1 MLTYGTPVNFCFPN
15 GQLHIILSSDFSV
28 FNSLTNDSRLALRQ
42 LRRSTGFAG
51 LVLVTFS
58 LGIGLTT
65 AVYSLVDGVLLRPFP
80 LPQPEQLVAAHT
92 VVRDASGQ
100 SFLDNTSWPDLCD
113 WQTHNHTFR
122 GLAGIIL
129 DDRLVSRA
137 DAVGGAV
144 IPVNRVSTNY
154 FDVLGV
160 PPLIGRHFV
169 ATDERAGNHV
179 AVVSYGLW
187 QRLFGGDPRA
197 VGRTILISNEAYT
210 VIGVMP
216 RDFVEPRNETAEV
229 WTSIGFLLE
238 GSLPRAT
245 VRNDGMAEI
254 IGRLNSKVTTVMAQ
268 ADLSALQA
276 GLAAT
281 FPEIRFRHAVAVE
294 PELDEVTGYV
304 RGPLYLL
311 FASVLAVLLLVCTNV
326 SGLIL
331 TRAMRRRADA
341 ALRNALGATQ
351 WRIGRQLFIEGLL
364 LGGCAG
370 LLGAGLAWWL
380 LRVMLPLVP
389 HDIPRLAEVSLS
401 WRVLCFAA
409 TISFSCAV
417 VGSLSPAWKLAR
429 TAPMGA
435 LREQGQHATAGQ
447 RTRWLH
453 DMLVVIQTAI
463 GVVLLFAS
471 GFLIRGF
478 VNLRNVNTGF
488 KSDHLFTFNLPLTEA
503 RYPHAT
509 RALFYHELLSKLA
522 AIPGVLSASG
532 GNPLP
537 TMGLGA
543 GTTVEVDGRP
553 NAPGQD
559 LNTFVGVA
567 EPGLFETLG
576 VPLLRGRLFSLAD
589 DAPQR
594 QLVAVVNETF
604 AKQYFPDKDAVG
616 HRIRPDIREL
626 RNQATTLDPMG
637 NAEREIV
644 GVIGDTVQD
653 SPTEH
658 PQPFIA
664 LPFAQ
669 ATELM
674 RPRLVMRVA
683 GNPMHYEKVAA
694 SVVKEIDPDLFLM
707 GPRSMEMQ
715 FALATGTQ
723 RFETLL
729 IAAFSGIALFLTSLG
744 FYSMLATM
752 VTWRT
757 REIGVRM
764 AIGANRSHIASIVL
778 VRGAGLLF
786 GGAAIGTIVAA
797 FAWRVVN
804 SIDAAHDLLF
814 GVSWADTRVLASFIP
829 VLAVVA
835 IFGCAIP
842 TWRAVRIDPVQ
853 ALRVNDQ

>member
-1 MLTYGTPVNFCFPN
+1 M
-15 GQLHIILSSDFSV
+15 LSSDSHLFDSFS
-28 FNSLTNDSRLALRQ
+28 NDLRLALRQ
-42 LRRSTGFAG
+42 LRRSTGFVG
-51 LVLVTFS
+51 LVLVTLS
-58 LGIGLTT
+58 IGIGLTT
-65 AVYSLVDGVLLRPFP
+65 AVYSLVDGVLLRPFR
-80 LPQPEQLVAAHT
+80 LPEPEQLVAAHT
-92 VVRDASGQ
+92 VVSDASGQ
-100 SFLDNTSWPDLCD
+100 SFSDNTSWPDLCD
-113 WQTHNHTFR
+113 WQVHNHTFR
-122 GLAGIIL
+122 GVAGIIA

-160 PPLIGRHFV
+160 PPLIGRDFV
-169 ATDERAGNHV
+169 AADERAGSRV
-179 AVVSYGLW
+179 AVISYGLW
-187 QRLFGGDPRA
+187 QRFFGGDPKA
-197 VGRTILISNEAYT
+197 VGQTILISNEAYM

-238 GSLPRAT
+238 GSLPRAI

-254 IGRLNSKVTTVMAQ
+254 IGRLNSRVTTAMAR
-268 ADLSALQA
+268 ADLSAIQA
-276 GLAAT
+276 GLAGS

-294 PELDEVTGYV
+294 PELDEVTGYM

-341 ALRNALGATQ
+341 ALRNALGATR
-351 WRIGRQLFIEGLL
+351 WRIGRQLLIEGVL

-370 LLGAGLAWWL
+370 LLGAGLASWL
-380 LRVMLPLVP
+380 LRAMLPLVP
-389 HDIPRLAEVSLS
+389 RDIPRLADVSLS

-409 TISFSCAV
+409 TISFLCAV
-417 VGSLSPAWKLAR
+417 VSSVSPAWKMSR

-435 LREQGQHATAGQ
+435 LREQGQHTTAGQ
-447 RTRWLH
+447 RARWLE
-453 DMLVVIQTAI
+453 DTLVVIQTAI
-463 GVVLLFAS
+463 GVALLFAS

-503 RYPHAT
+503 RYPHTT
-509 RALFYHELLSKLA
+509 RALFYHELLTKLA

-532 GNPLP
+532 GSPLP
-537 TMGLGA
+537 TMGSGDV
-543 GTTVEVDGRP
+543 TTVEVDGRP
-553 NAPGQD
+553 NAPGDD

-567 EPGLFETLG
+567 EPGFFETLG

-604 AKQYFPDKDAVG
+604 AKQYFPDMDAVG

-626 RNQATTLDPMG
+626 RNQATTVDPTG
-637 NAEREIV
+637 NAEREII
-644 GVIGDTVQD
+644 GVIGDTMQD

-658 PQPFIA
+658 PRPFVV

-683 GNPMHYEKVAA
+683 GNPMQYEKVAA
-694 SVVKEIDPDLFLM
+694 RVVKEIDSDLFLM
-707 GPRSMEMQ
+707 GPRSMETQ
-715 FALATGTQ
+715 LALVTGTQ
-723 RFETLL
+723 RFETFL
-729 IAAFSGIALFLTSLG
+729 IAAFSAIALFLMSLG

-752 VTWRT
+752 VTSRT
-757 REIGVRM
+757 REIGLRM
-764 AIGANRSHIASIVL
+764 AIGANRSDIASIVL

-786 GGAAIGTIVAA
+786 VGAAIGTMIAA
-797 FAWRVVN
+797 IAWRVLN
-804 SIDAAHDLLF
+804 GIDAVHDLLF
-814 GVSWADTRVLASFIP
+814 GVSWADPRMLGSFISVLAI
-829 VLAVVA
+829 VA
-835 IFGCAIP
+835 TFGCMIPMLRAIH
-842 TWRAVRIDPVQ
+842 VDPVQ
-853 ALRVNDQ
+853 ALRMNDQ